1 MNCEDQNKEVK
12 TRLEVRCSSCIRDV
26 MLMLFVVLVMW
37 LGKESSSGG
46 GGGGGGLRGVRF

>member
-1 MNCEDQNKEVK
+1 MNYEDQNKEVK

-46 GGGGGGLRGVRF
+46 GGGGGLRGVRF